1 MSWDFGDGSSGQG
14 FGDKLIIPSVREERL
29 FSSNSIKFNF
39 TNHFA
44 KCPFKFLKESNIQFN
59 MNMNMNMNN
68 LFNKIDSKIDIF
80 FKMLNKDKMQNI
92 QYI

>member
-1 MSWDFGDGSSGQG
+1 MSWDFGNGGSGQGG
-14 FGDKLIIPSVREERL
+14 FGDKFIIPSVREERL
-29 FSSNSIKFNF
+29 FSSNSLQFDLKPIFLQ
-39 TNHFA
+39 
-44 KCPFKFLKESNIQFN
+44 CPFSNILKNSNNKFKFN
-59 MNMNMNMNN
+59 MNMNY